1 VPFERNATG
10 STWAPS
16 IWKLSGPFNRH
27 NDSPAP
33 IAFATPEAVLQV
45 EHRQEW
51 RQPQTLLQAARRYQL
66 GMAADALDLD
76 EMAGAK
82 IPDPHIVE
90 RRISAA
96 EHRSERGRQSAMLRR
111 L

>member
-1 VPFERNATG
+1 MEGVSRRPCC
-10 STWAPS
+10 
-16 IWKLSGPFNRH
+16 KLLDGMH
-27 NDSPAP
+27 
-33 IAFATPEAVLQV
+33 Q
-45 EHRQEW
+45 
-51 RQPQTLLQAARRYQL
+51 QL

-90 RRISAA
+90 GRISAA